1 MTREQIEQQ
10 AKEYAPEPTP
20 YNLGISVGNDI
31 KRASFIAG
39 AESRN
44 EEIEELEKRLSDV
57 SHKYSEALGLDIPK
71 LKEEIAELVEA
82 LKTVSR
88 TWNDNV
94 GKYAIRMYDVVHEI
108 VEPLLKKYEK

>member
-1 MTREQIEQQ
+1 MTRVEIEQKS
-10 AKEYAPEPTP
+10 KEYAPEPTP

-44 EEIEELEKRLSDV
+44 AEIEELEKRLSDV

-71 LKEEIAELVEA
+71 LKEDISELVEVLRKLFDDTLA
-82 LKTVSR
+82 GDLMPETIILVQK
-88 TWNDNV
+88 
-94 GKYAIRMYDVVHEI
+94 
-108 VEPLLKKYEK
+108 LLKKYEK